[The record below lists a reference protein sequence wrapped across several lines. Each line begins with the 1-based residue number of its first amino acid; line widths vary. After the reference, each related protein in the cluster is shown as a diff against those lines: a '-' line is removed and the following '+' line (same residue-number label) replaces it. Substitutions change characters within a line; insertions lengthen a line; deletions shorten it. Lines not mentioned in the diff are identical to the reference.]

1 MIKPKTDPSVPAFK
15 VKLSHLELSVLQVDL
30 KRLGIDDIV
39 TLYWLLM
46 LNYLVRNSISIV
58 VSFRS
63 LLIEL
68 LQIVTVNI
76 IIPGNA
82 SNNEDKSFIDS
93 H

>member
-1 MIKPKTDPSVPAFK
+1 
-15 VKLSHLELSVLQVDL
+15 
-30 KRLGIDDIV
+30 
-39 TLYWLLM
+39 
-46 LNYLVRNSISIV
+46 
-58 VSFRS
+58 
-63 LLIEL
+63 